1 MNGQLTINGNLK
13 IIDFHV
19 FRLMTCGYTGWWSR
33 FIPVRRYPFIIR
45 MSYTTLAYLLH
56 YISIEISIQSIRG
69 PCHIA
74 RATHSTSVCV
84 ITFYQQ
90 SRQQRR
96 PSVNV
101 YISIDYENFYISIQT
116 HTHTQMLL
124 PVFRRFALG
133 CNNFSEEWKR
143 WPFVVESNY
152 FDIRPWYCR
161 NLHRYKSQ
169 AVAAIILSSL
179 IRLSPGVWAT
189 LNLFISHYGRDICM
203 PFIDW
208 SFNLESPEA
217 SRGVSSS
224 SLLYTSPPLH
234 TTACTQR
241 EREREEEETRLNFHS
256 IGSTGETGLHASW
269 NNSTG
274 STTCVTIHHSK
285 FSFFFYILHR
295 RLFIDWS
302 FSYCS

>member
-116 HTHTQMLL
+116 HTHTHKCYY
-124 PVFRRFALG
+124 RFSGVL
-133 CNNFSEEWKR
+133 R
-143 WPFVVESNY
+143 WAATTFP
-152 FDIRPWYCR
+152 R
-161 NLHRYKSQ
+161 NEKDG
-169 AVAAIILSSL
+169 
-179 IRLSPGVWAT
+179 RL
-189 LNLFISHYGRDICM
+189 
-203 PFIDW
+203 
-208 SFNLESPEA
+208 
-217 SRGVSSS
+217 
-224 SLLYTSPPLH
+224 
-234 TTACTQR
+234 
-241 EREREEEETRLNFHS
+241 
-256 IGSTGETGLHASW
+256 
-269 NNSTG
+269 
-274 STTCVTIHHSK
+274 
-285 FSFFFYILHR
+285 
-295 RLFIDWS
+295 
-302 FSYCS
+302 

>member
-1 MNGQLTINGNLK
+1 MCYYVLPTEPAAAPPICKCIHFYRLRELLY
-13 IIDFHV
+13 ID
-19 FRLMTCGYTGWWSR
+19 
-33 FIPVRRYPFIIR
+33 P
-45 MSYTTLAYLLH
+45 
-56 YISIEISIQSIRG
+56 
-69 PCHIA
+69 
-74 RATHSTSVCV
+74 
-84 ITFYQQ
+84 
-90 SRQQRR
+90 
-96 PSVNV
+96 N
-101 YISIDYENFYISIQT
+101 T

-241 EREREEEETRLNFHS
+241 EREKEKKKRLDWISTRLEAPGKQGCMRPE
-256 IGSTGETGLHASW
+256 IT
-269 NNSTG
+269 
-274 STTCVTIHHSK
+274 
-285 FSFFFYILHR
+285 
-295 RLFIDWS
+295 RLAAQLV
-302 FSYCS
+302 